1 MKNDLSLLPNHI
13 CNERTRNLS
22 AAITRHDIA
31 VPLLSSKCNA
41 KGILKTTGLKMTV
54 RRPTFEKRLF
64 SIRWAMLSF
73 SPSGSCLIRTALCC
87 KQKKMRKLKS
97 MKLITMSGSLN
108 KSRAKRVSLNEKQE
122 LLDSNNGTIP
132 DITHRVR
139 QDRESTAVLTCEAL
153 VMA

>member
-13 CNERTRNLS
+13 CNERTRTLS

-41 KGILKTTGLKMTV
+41 KGILKMTV